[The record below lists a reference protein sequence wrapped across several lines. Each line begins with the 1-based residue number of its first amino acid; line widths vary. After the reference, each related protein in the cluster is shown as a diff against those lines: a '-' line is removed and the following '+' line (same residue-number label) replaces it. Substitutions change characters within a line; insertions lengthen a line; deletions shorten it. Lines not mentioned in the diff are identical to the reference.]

1 MGFFLIFFPEEEE
14 DEINNPNTKKL
25 KPSITFNTLLRRTNS
40 VHLVS
45 KAQSTI
51 SICALL
57 VFFSLLL
64 FTLSTFEPTA
74 TPSFP
79 RRQLSSI
86 KLYKPKPR
94 PIVRETVHAFQGMGS
109 LYTRGSRAMNSLIIC
124 HVMDSVSISELGLF
138 LRLLHRS
145 SLTSRSDVLF
155 VFPSGKSNGY
165 DYVIRQEND
174 SVLELIA
181 RFKDLNGSSE
191 LEASFDV
198 TQFVKSS
205 EKMKGSAEAIWG
217 RRIRSGNFSGENETE
232 LTQLSYGSVVGFE
245 VDELDPENSLAGFM
259 DHVPLSLRRWACY
272 TLLLGR
278 LRRKFKHVMLVDVK
292 DVLLLGDPLGRVKNQ
307 SPESVYL
314 STIST
319 ATAKH
324 GRKNHQKDVITPS
337 IISGGARGIRR
348 LANSMVTEIVR
359 VAMQH
364 KKKNSVTDSVVLNQ
378 LVGNDLLTSNIK
390 VVVSPESIPEASSLS
405 SVVLSNH
412 SVIRRGNSNVEEFR
426 VALMKHICSFKLDSS
441 MCEDGMSEGVDSQ
454 GDTVLSEANGP

>member
-14 DEINNPNTKKL
+14 DDEINTKKL
-25 KPSITFNTLLRRTNS
+25 KPSITFNTLLRRTSS

-74 TPSFP
+74 TPSTFN
-79 RRQLSSI
+79 RRQLTSI

-94 PIVRETVHAFQGMGS
+94 PIQTVHAFQGMGR

-124 HVMDSVSISELGLF
+124 HVMDSVSVDELELF
-138 LRLLHRS
+138 LRLGLRS
-145 SLTSRSDVLF
+145 SLTSRSDLLF
-155 VFPSGKSNGY
+155 VFPSGKSNVY
-165 DYVIRQEND
+165 NYVVRQEND
-174 SVLELIA
+174 SFLELIT
-181 RFKDLNGSSE
+181 RFKESNESTESQ
-191 LEASFDV
+191 ASFDA

-205 EKMKGSAEAIWG
+205 EKMKGSVETIWG
-217 RRIRSGNFSGENETE
+217 RKIRSGNFTGENETE

-314 STIST
+314 STIASVS
-319 ATAKH
+319 AKH
-324 GRKNHQKDVITPS
+324 GRKNHQKDVFTPS

-378 LVGNDLLTSNIK
+378 LVGNELLTSNIK
-390 VVVSPESIPEASSLS
+390 VVASTESIPEASSPGS
-405 SVVLSNH
+405 IVKSNH
-412 SVIRRGNSNVEEFR
+412 SAVRRGNSNIEDVR
-426 VALMKHICSFKLDSS
+426 VALMKHICLFKLDSS
-441 MCEDGMSEGVDSQ
+441 VYSSDC
-454 GDTVLSEANGP
+454 

>member
-14 DEINNPNTKKL
+14 EDEINNKKL
-25 KPSITFNTLLRRTNS
+25 KPSITFNTLLRRTS
-40 VHLVS
+40 SIHLVS

-74 TPSFP
+74 TPSSFN
-79 RRQLSSI
+79 RRQLTSI

-94 PIVRETVHAFQGMGS
+94 PIETVHAFQGMGS
-109 LYTRGSRAMNSLIIC
+109 LYTRGSKAMNSLIIC
-124 HVMDSVSISELGLF
+124 HVMDSVSVNELSLF
-138 LRLLHRS
+138 LRLVHRS
-145 SLTSRSDVLF
+145 SLTSKSDLLF
-155 VFPSGKSNGY
+155 VFPSGKSKAYN
-165 DYVIRQEND
+165 YVVRQEND
-174 SVLELIA
+174 SFLELIS
-181 RFKDLNGSSE
+181 RFKELNGSSD

-205 EKMKGSAEAIWG
+205 EKMKGSVETIWG
-217 RRIRSGNFSGENETE
+217 RKIPSGNFSGENETE

-314 STIST
+314 STISSVS
-319 ATAKH
+319 AKH

-390 VVVSPESIPEASSLS
+390 VVVSTESIPEASSPGS
-405 SVVLSNH
+405 IVLSNH
-412 SVIRRGNSNVEEFR
+412 SVVRRGNSNIEDVR
-426 VALMKHICSFKLDSS
+426 VALMKHICLFKLDSS
-441 MCEDGMSEGVDSQ
+441 VYSSDC
-454 GDTVLSEANGP
+454 

>member
-14 DEINNPNTKKL
+14 EDEINNKKL
-25 KPSITFNTLLRRTNS
+25 KPSITFNTLLRRTSS

-86 KLYKPKPR
+86 KLYKPMNKPR
-94 PIVRETVHAFQGMGS
+94 PNLRPIESVHAFQGMGS
-109 LYTRGSRAMNSLIIC
+109 LYTRGSKGMNSLIIC
-124 HVMDSVSISELGLF
+124 HVMDTVAVNELGLF
-138 LRLLHRS
+138 LRLVLRS
-145 SLTSRSDVLF
+145 SLTSRSDLLF
-155 VFPSGKSNGY
+155 VFPTGKSNIY
-165 DYVIRQEND
+165 DYVVRQEND
-174 SVLELIA
+174 SFLELIT
-181 RFKDLNGSSE
+181 RFKELNESSE
-191 LEASFDV
+191 LGASFDV

-205 EKMKGSAEAIWG
+205 EKMKGSVETIWG
-217 RRIRSGNFSGENETE
+217 RKIRSGNFSGENETE

-307 SPESVYL
+307 SPESVYF
-314 STIST
+314 ST
-319 ATAKH
+319 TAKH
-324 GRKNHQKDVITPS
+324 GRKNNHQKDVITPS

-364 KKKNSVTDSVVLNQ
+364 KRKNSVTDSVVLNQ
-378 LVGNDLLTSNIK
+378 LVGNELLTSNIK
-390 VVVSPESIPEASSLS
+390 VVVSSESIPEASSLG
-405 SVVLSNH
+405 SVVLSDH
-412 SVIRRGNSNVEEFR
+412 SVVRRGNSNFEDIR
-426 VALMKHICSFKLDSS
+426 VALMKHICSFKLESS
-441 MCEDGMSEGVDSQ
+441 VYSSDC
-454 GDTVLSEANGP
+454 

>member
-14 DEINNPNTKKL
+14 EDEINNKKL
-25 KPSITFNTLLRRTNS
+25 KPSVTFNTLLRRTSS

-74 TPSFP
+74 TPSSFP
-79 RRQLSSI
+79 RRQLTSI
-86 KLYKPKPR
+86 KLYKPNSKPKPKPR
-94 PIVRETVHAFQGMGS
+94 PIETVHAFQGMGS
-109 LYTRGSRAMNSLIIC
+109 LYTRGSKAMNSLIIC
-124 HVMDSVSISELGLF
+124 HVMDSVSVNELGLF
-138 LRLLHRS
+138 LRLVHRS
-145 SLTSRSDVLF
+145 SLTSRSDLLF
-155 VFPSGKSNGY
+155 VFPSGKSNFY
-165 DYVIRQEND
+165 DYVVRQEND
-174 SVLELIA
+174 SFLELIT
-181 RFKDLNGSSE
+181 RFKELNESSE

-198 TQFVKSS
+198 TQFVKTS
-205 EKMKGSAEAIWG
+205 EKMKGSVETIWG
-217 RRIRSGNFSGENETE
+217 RKIRSGNFSGENETE

-245 VDELDPENSLAGFM
+245 VDELDSENSLSGFM

-292 DVLLLGDPLGRVKNQ
+292 DVLLLGDQLGRVKNQ

-314 STIST
+314 ST
-319 ATAKH
+319 AKH
-324 GRKNHQKDVITPS
+324 GRKNNHQKDVITPS

-364 KKKNSVTDSVVLNQ
+364 KRKNSVTDSVVLNQ
-378 LVGNDLLTSNIK
+378 LVGNELLTSNIK
-390 VVVSPESIPEASSLS
+390 VVVSTESIPEASSLGGS
-405 SVVLSNH
+405 LVLSNH
-412 SVIRRGNSNVEEFR
+412 SVVRRGNSNFEDVR
-426 VALMKHICSFKLDSS
+426 VALMKHICLFKLDSS
-441 MCEDGMSEGVDSQ
+441 VYSSDC
-454 GDTVLSEANGP
+454 